1 MTTKKSATNITIIFN
16 NHFNDFINDICEVFP
31 DNVRILAAKNALAT
45 IRHANPK
52 MIIKIWINYVA
63 TPYKSQIERGDI
75 SFFLNNDYTTDFGDY
90 VQSDNIMEYIN
101 MLRDPIR
108 NMGQENQTKAMK
120 YIQNLSKIAEVF

>member
-120 YIQNLSKIAEVF
+120 YIQNLSKIAELF

>member
-31 DNVRILAAKNALAT
+31 DNVRILAAKNARAT

-120 YIQNLSKIAEVF
+120 YIQNLSKIAELF